1 MDGGVQGSLPHA
13 HGQNRRGLE
22 PGLRQ
27 AAAWCRAPR
36 RRRAAPACGLSPC
49 APRGSATALAAL
61 ASQKATNCALPAN
74 PRVETLIPATS
85 AGDCTWG
92 RRRRGLAPP
101 DCVRGRG
108 SGDTD
113 ACRGTNTRGH
123 GQGSGS
129 TPRAGTRPCRLRPE
143 LRPRDRAT
151 TSVCGPSHGRGP
163 APPWPRAAEAP
174 LSARLSFCETSG
186 ESPPTSRRPHP
197 AGSQGPPQVS
207 WSRGRAALR
216 PLLPR
221 GGSWSGSV
229 TPGVRRQ
236 RGG

>member
-1 MDGGVQGSLPHA
+1 MDGGVQRSLPHA

-92 RRRRGLAPP
+92 GEGGAWPRPTASAEGAVGTQTHAGGRTREDTDKAAAARRGREP
-101 DCVRGRG
+101 D
-108 SGDTD
+108 
-113 ACRGTNTRGH
+113 
-123 GQGSGS
+123 
-129 TPRAGTRPCRLRPE
+129 PAGCAPE
-143 LRPRDRAT
+143 LRPRDGAT
-151 TSVCGPSHGRGP
+151 TSVCGPSHGCGP
-163 APPWPRAAEAP
+163 APPRPRAAEAP

-186 ESPPTSRRPHP
+186 EPPPTSRRPHP